1 MTTDTL
7 LQPGFDEHGRCV
19 PGAPGEL
26 ANPVHAATR
35 RYFLIE
41 TPVINYAAIAARFHA
56 AFGAEQLISAAEFQA
71 RAEKILAGLKANPET
86 AGMTR
91 GVAVPFMLPR
101 IAAGTDIGT
110 TLENV
115 FLPAIEAAYKVR
127 YPDYEFVNQHQT
139 GLAGKLSVAA
149 NTRHETLLQAAA
161 NEVVVGYYFPC
172 LTEYSYA
179 AARERLQSLPQN
191 LLLAGGYDTAAAF
204 IACPDLLF
212 RENGY
217 PPLLWLSALNSEKD
231 SVGYHFEAYGYNLN
245 FNRRAELG
253 LVAEYWW
260 HGVSVL
266 G

>member
-7 LQPGFDEHGRCV
+7 IQPSFDEHGRCV
-19 PGAPGEL
+19 PGAL
-26 ANPVHAATR
+26 SNPVHAATR

-41 TPVINYAAIAARFHA
+41 TPTIDYAAIAARFHA
-56 AFGAEQLISAAEFQA
+56 AFGADKLISAAEFQT
-71 RAEKILAGLKANPET
+71 RAEKILAELKANPATE
-86 AGMTR
+86 GLTR
-91 GVAVPFMLPR
+91 GVAVPFMLPK
-101 IAAGTDIGT
+101 IAAGADIGA

-115 FLPAIEAAYKVR
+115 FLPAIEAGYNVR
-127 YPDYEFVNQHQT
+127 YPDYDFVNHHQT

-149 NTRHETLLQAAA
+149 NTRHERLLQAAA
-161 NEVVVGYYFPC
+161 DEVVVGYYFPC

-179 AARERLQSLPQN
+179 AAREKLQSLPQN
-191 LLLAGGYDTAAAF
+191 VLLAGGYDTAAAF

-217 PPLLWLSALNSEKD
+217 PPLLWLSALDGEKENI
-231 SVGYHFEAYGYNLN
+231 GYHFEAYGYNLN